1 MPRGIWSGTVSFGL
15 VAIPVSLVPA
25 VRPPR
30 AAFRLLHDKDN
41 APLRREMV
49 CPAHNAPVEPKH
61 MVRGF
66 EVEPGRYVTV
76 TDEELRA
83 LEPKR
88 SRTIEITDF
97 VDAAAIDP
105 ITYDRP
111 YYLLPDGAEKP
122 YRLLVRALAE
132 ERRAG
137 IARFVLYD
145 REHLVALRGME
156 GLLCLFLL
164 HFHDEIAAADGLAAK
179 AAAPAKD
186 VKTIEKLIREMSG
199 PFDPRKYPDREAE
212 KLQKLLASKE
222 KKGSVVKAPEIEAE
236 GGEAAGGEE
245 ASDNFI
251 AALEGSIARAKSR
264 RDLVTGGS
272 RSRPAPVRRDLVT
285 GGSRS
290 RPAPARRDGNGK
302 NHRPSRH

>member
-30 AAFRLLHDKDN
+30 AGFRLLHDKDH

-49 CPAHNAPVEPKH
+49 CPAHNAPVAPSH

-66 EVEPGRYVTV
+66 EIKPGHYVTV
-76 TDEELRA
+76 TDEEIRA

-88 SRTIEITDF
+88 SRTIEITEF
-97 VDAAAIDP
+97 VAASAIDP
-105 ITYDRP
+105 IYYDRP

-132 ERRAG
+132 EHRAG

-164 HFHDEIAAADGLAAK
+164 HFDDEIAAADGLAAK

-186 VKTIEKLIREMSG
+186 VKTIEKLIRDMSG
-199 PFDPRKYPDREAE
+199 PFNPRKYPNREEE
-212 KLQKLLASKE
+212 KLKKLIASKE
-222 KKGSVVKAPEIEAE
+222 KKGSVVEAPEVEEE
-236 GGEAAGGEE
+236 GGEPAAGEGV
-245 ASDNFI
+245 SDDFI
-251 AALEGSIARAKSR
+251 SVLEGSIARAKARRGRLAGSTRSRHAPAR
-264 RDLVTGGS
+264 RDPVTGGS
-272 RSRPAPVRRDLVT
+272 RSRPAR
-285 GGSRS
+285 
-290 RPAPARRDGNGK
+290 ARRGGNGQ